1 MTQNYAKFLIKVVP
15 KWIQYS
21 VFHKDETI
29 IYVYPE
35 YLLSLLYFLRDNMN
49 TQYKTLM
56 DITAVDYPNRNLRF
70 EVVYNLLSVEYNSR
84 IRIKTCVDEI
94 TPVNS
99 STEAFSC
106 AGWWEREVW
115 DMFGVFFTGHP
126 DLRRI
131 LTDYGFQGHPLRK
144 DFPLTGYTEVRYD
157 DSEKRVI
164 TESLELT
171 QEFRYFDFSSPWDQ
185 IEKSA

>member
-1 MTQNYAKFLIKVVP
+1 MTPNYAKSLIKLVP

-21 VFHKDETI
+21 VFHKHETI

-35 YLLSLLYFLRDNMN
+35 YIFPFLTFLRDHMN
-49 TQYKTLM
+49 TQYKTMM
-56 DITAVDYPNRNLRF
+56 DVTAVDYPNRNLRF

-94 TPVNS
+94 TPVKSCTPLFS
-99 STEAFSC
+99 S

-115 DMFGVFFTGHP
+115 DMFGIFFTGHP

-144 DFPLTGYTEVRYD
+144 DYPLTGYTEVRYD

-171 QEFRYFDFSSPWDQ
+171 QEFRYFDFSSPWDRVQ
-185 IEKSA
+185 VTE